1 MYEEMSRRHL
11 EKMCRDEFEAH
22 YIYKYLS
29 KYLVSNEN
37 IKMIF
42 KNASNDEW
50 RHYLLLSEF
59 VGDCSSKV
67 SHLKALAFYIISLLF
82 GVTITLKIMES
93 MERSARESYSLLVKT
108 DKSISDRIAELIKD
122 EEIHERNLINNLNEK
137 RIKYLS
143 SIALGISDAL
153 VELTGIYAGALG
165 ALSSTVNAGLIG
177 LLAGISAALSMTVA
191 SYTQAK
197 QEVGKSPKLSA
208 LFTGIAYFA
217 VVIALALPYFI
228 TSSILTAFIS
238 MLAIAIM
245 LIAYISFYGA
255 VLYDRNYLKEF
266 IEGAFLL
273 LGVSLLLY
281 IIGENLRIAID

>member
-1 MYEEMSRRHL
+1 
-11 EKMCRDEFEAH
+11 
-22 YIYKYLS
+22 
-29 KYLVSNEN
+29 
-37 IKMIF
+37 
-42 KNASNDEW
+42 
-50 RHYLLLSEF
+50 
-59 VGDCSSKV
+59 
-67 SHLKALAFYIISLLF
+67 
-82 GVTITLKIMES
+82 
-93 MERSARESYSLLVKT
+93 
-108 DKSISDRIAELIKD
+108 
-122 EEIHERNLINNLNEK
+122 HERNLINNLNEK

-197 QEVGKSPKLSA
+197 PEVGKSPKLSA